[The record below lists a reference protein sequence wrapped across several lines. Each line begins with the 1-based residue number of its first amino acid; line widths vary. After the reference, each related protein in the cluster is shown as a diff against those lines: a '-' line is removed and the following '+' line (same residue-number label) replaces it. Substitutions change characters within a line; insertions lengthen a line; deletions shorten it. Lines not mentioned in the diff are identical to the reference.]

1 MATRNKRKLAALN
14 KENCEEHPRSNLA
27 SNSNVPRSQEDYI
40 TQVSEE
46 IEGRVTKK
54 LSQEFSRTENRILG
68 ALARLDDLLMNPL
81 LQGHSG
87 TTPETSRN
95 VFSNNQGTK
104 EDDSESDPHSEADLL
119 TSGREDRHDMATGV
133 QRENTQAHDMVIG
146 VTEQIRQGQD
156 MVTGVTEQ
164 IRHGQDMVTGVTE
177 QIRHGQDMVTGV
189 TEQIRHGQDMVTG
202 VTEQIRHGQEMVT
215 GVHEEVMYCSPS
227 TSSGKQKKN
236 RSTSQPQFRS
246 ENTPATIEADQN
258 LLALQQLAN
267 NNNSANF
274 HNNIYRFSKLP
285 KSLTTTMPTFDGKSE
300 KFELFEDLFQ
310 TSLKV
315 HNQLTEED
323 RINYFHSLMRGD
335 ALQTFKNINGPTRE
349 NLGEIPAV
357 FRRKYVKPQSMA
369 TAKHNFQK
377 LVFNQANHK
386 FKDFLDELQ
395 KLAKDAFGIAAH
407 AIIEQFIY
415 AKMPPHLKKSI
426 NQAHL
431 EIGTYEQIVTHLEKE
446 LELNGLEAADE
457 LQINIVS
464 HSNVNAN
471 ADRTKPTCHYCKE
484 QGHYRNQCR
493 LLKKQ
498 REQTMKIIKKILDTK
513 TVMPIPLTRRATS
526 TILTTTTTGTVTEPK
541 ESQKLFTHP
550 VRHVVRETIPQRD
563 AIMEPMQP
571 IDRLPG
577 REDRKDKIRSKK
589 ELFKMTQMKIARL

>member
-27 SNSNVPRSQEDYI
+27 QNSTAPRSQEDYI

-54 LSQEFSRTENRILG
+54 LSQEFSRMENRKLC
-68 ALARLDDLLMNPL
+68 ALARLDDFLMNPL

-95 VFSNNQGTK
+95 AFSINQGTN
-104 EDDSESDPHSEADLL
+104 EDDSQSDPHPEAGPL
-119 TSGREDRHDMATGV
+119 TSGREDRRG
-133 QRENTQAHDMVIG
+133 
-146 VTEQIRQGQD
+146 
-156 MVTGVTEQ
+156 MVTGVERENLCQRDMLTEA
-164 IRHGQDMVTGVTE
+164 
-177 QIRHGQDMVTGV
+177 
-189 TEQIRHGQDMVTG
+189 
-202 VTEQIRHGQEMVT
+202 
-215 GVHEEVMYCSPS
+215 HEEVMYYSPS

-246 ENTPATIEADQN
+246 ENTPATIEADQI
-258 LLALQQLAN
+258 LLALHQLAN

-274 HNNIYRFSKLP
+274 QNNINRISKLP

-310 TSLKV
+310 TSLKI

-323 RINYFHSLMRGD
+323 RINYFHSLTRGD

-349 NLGEIPAV
+349 NLGEILAV
-357 FRRKYVKPQSMA
+357 FRKKYVEPQSMA
-369 TAKHNFQK
+369 TAKHKSNQK
-377 LVFNQANHK
+377 LV
-386 FKDFLDELQ
+386 DFLDELQ
-395 KLAKDAFGIAAH
+395 KLAKDAFGSAAH

-426 NQAHL
+426 KLAHL
-431 EIGTYEQIVTHLEKE
+431 VNGTYEQIVTHLERE
-446 LELNGLEAADE
+446 LELNGLEAPDE
-457 LQINIVS
+457 LQINTVS
-464 HSNVNAN
+464 HNTVNAN
-471 ADRTKPTCHYCKE
+471 TDKTKPTCHYCRKP
-484 QGHYRNQCR
+484 GHYKNQCR

-498 REQTMKIIKKILDTK
+498 REQTENNQNNPGNKNSDANTSNPNGN
-513 TVMPIPLTRRATS
+513 VNNHNNNNRNRNRA
-526 TILTTTTTGTVTEPK
+526 EK
-541 ESQKLFTHP
+541 SQKLFTHP
-550 VRHVVRETIPQRD
+550 VRHVARQTISQRD

-589 ELFKMTQMKIARL
+589 ELFEMTQTKIARL